1 MVSGVSSVSAL
12 SAGDDSA
19 PDVSEN
25 MSTSKALRGVVKEG
39 FRNGVAVVVVEA
51 KVVGLVSVRGTGGLE
66 GDSNVPGTH

>member
-1 MVSGVSSVSAL
+1 M
-12 SAGDDSA
+12 
-19 PDVSEN
+19 
-25 MSTSKALRGVVKEG
+25 SKALRGVVKEG